1 MKTVLFTLVAM
12 MTVLLSGCRCP
23 MRCAPAASE
32 AGMKVITVKV
42 DENQNFVVNNKVL
55 TVEEFFAQ
63 ADFEQQSKTVY
74 LDVEPQSAI
83 SEETVIK
90 AIRYL
95 ESHDYQVSMLDGSKY
110 AHLNAVCRK

>member
-1 MKTVLFTLVAM
+1 MMRMVMLTMLA
-12 MTVLLSGCRCP
+12 MTVVLSSGCRCLTK
-23 MRCAPAASE
+23 CAPADPLR
-32 AGMKVITVKV
+32 VITVKV
-42 DENQNFVVNNKVL
+42 DANQKFLVNDKVF

-63 ADFEQQSKTVY
+63 AEFEPDSKLVY

-95 ESHDYQVSMLDGSKY
+95 ESHDYQVSMLDKSKY